1 MMNYVWDC
9 SQSEME
15 KYFERVIVSFN
26 NLLQDLIFFF
36 RSCRGQHVSLIVRF
50 PSHGRQ
56 GDDFE
61 IWSHANESIASV
73 RRQIL
78 SRYVRII

>member
-1 MMNYVWDC
+1 MNYALEF
-9 SQSEME
+9 SQSERE
-15 KYFERVIVSFN
+15 KYFERVIIYFN

-61 IWSHANESIASV
+61 IWSHANESIASL

-78 SRYVRII
+78 SRYVRIL

>member
-1 MMNYVWDC
+1 MNYALDF
-9 SQSEME
+9 SQSERE
-15 KYFERVIVSFN
+15 KYCERAIIYFN

-78 SRYVRII
+78 SRYVRIL